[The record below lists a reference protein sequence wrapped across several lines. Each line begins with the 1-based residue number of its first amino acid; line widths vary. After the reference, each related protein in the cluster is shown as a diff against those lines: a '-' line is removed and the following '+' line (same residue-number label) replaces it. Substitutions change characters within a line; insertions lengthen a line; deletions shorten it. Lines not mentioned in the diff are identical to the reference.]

1 MAVQFE
7 CFSKACSGKT
17 VIELVASQVVACP
30 ACGATYLFDGTE
42 TKRVDEQGELLSDE
56 AIERWEAS
64 QADESDSGLDPAD
77 EKATALGEDGLPRR
91 VVEMPPVP
99 TKKADLVDS
108 HFALVA
114 ESSAAT
120 LKLISTIIF
129 FVMGVLIFFTVIR
142 LAMSVSGESFGTGV
156 LSGLF
161 QVSVLFSVAYLFRA
175 ISYLLRGQLRIL
187 RTMESNQS
195 DETHR

>member
-1 MAVQFE
+1 
-7 CFSKACSGKT
+7 
-17 VIELVASQVVACP
+17 
-30 ACGATYLFDGTE
+30 TE

-56 AIERWEAS
+56 AIEKWEAS

-91 VVEMPPVP
+91 VVETPPVP

-114 ESSAAT
+114 ETSAAT
-120 LKLISTIIF
+120 LKLISTVIF
-129 FVMGVLIFFTVIR
+129 FVIGLVIFVTVVR
-142 LAMSVSGESFGTGV
+142 LAVSDSDESFWSAT

-161 QVSVLFSVAYLFRA
+161 QVFVLFSVAYLFRA
-175 ISYLLRGQLRIL
+175 ISYLQRGQLRIL
-187 RTMESNQS
+187 RILESNRS
-195 DETHR
+195 DQTHR

>member
-17 VIELVASQVVACP
+17 VIELSANQVVACP

-77 EKATALGEDGLPRR
+77 EKATALNEDGLPRG
-91 VVEMPPVP
+91 VAKTPPVR
-99 TKKADLVDS
+99 TKKADVVDS
-108 HFALVA
+108 PFALVA
-114 ESSAAT
+114 ETSAAT
-120 LKLISTIIF
+120 LKLISTVIF
-129 FVMGVLIFFTVIR
+129 FVIGLVIFFTMVR
-142 LAMSVSGESFGTGV
+142 LAVSDSDESFWSAT

-161 QVSVLFSVAYLFRA
+161 QVFVLFSVAYLFRA
-175 ISYLLRGQLRIL
+175 ISYLQRGQLRIL
-187 RTMESNQS
+187 EKLEER
-195 DETHR
+195 D

>member
-17 VIELVASQVVACP
+17 VIELSANQVVACP

-77 EKATALGEDGLPRR
+77 EKATALNEDGLPRG
-91 VVEMPPVP
+91 VAKTPPVR
-99 TKKADLVDS
+99 TKKADVVDS

-114 ESSAAT
+114 ETSAAT
-120 LKLISTIIF
+120 LKLISTVIF
-129 FVMGVLIFFTVIR
+129 FVIGLVIFFTMVR
-142 LAMSVSGESFGTGV
+142 LAVSDSDESFWSAT

-161 QVSVLFSVAYLFRA
+161 QVFVLFSVAYLFRA
-175 ISYLLRGQLRIL
+175 ISYLQRGQLRIL
-187 RTMESNQS
+187 EKLEER
-195 DETHR
+195 D